1 MNAIEEDVAERV
13 RASIIQQMTH
23 IWQGHWRTANG
34 HRANGQKEAE
44 RRAVQYAIAV
54 NLARESVRM
63 MDLEEL
69 LAPVE
74 EEQDA

>member
-13 RASIIQQMTH
+13 RASIIQQMTY
-23 IWQGHWRTANG
+23 IWQGHWRTAND
-34 HRANGQKEAE
+34 HRASGQKEAE